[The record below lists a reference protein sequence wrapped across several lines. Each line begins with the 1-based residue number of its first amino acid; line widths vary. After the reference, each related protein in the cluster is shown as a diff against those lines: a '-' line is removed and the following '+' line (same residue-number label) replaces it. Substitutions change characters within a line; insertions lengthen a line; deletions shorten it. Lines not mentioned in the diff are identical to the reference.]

1 MERYRSLNTYMKK
14 TFGKKVYKISLS
26 SGLGCP
32 NRDGTLSLDGCVFCA
47 DGSGAFCER
56 GDIPLQLENAKLR
69 LKNKLK
75 NYSDVGYVAYFQS
88 YTNTYGELSYLRRIF
103 TEAISDPQVVALSIA
118 TRPDCL
124 EDEKI
129 ALLKELNGIKPVWV
143 ELGLQ
148 TESDLSAKLI
158 NRAYPTETYVDCARR
173 LREAGIDLITHLIIG
188 LWGEDDAQLIRSV
201 ELAGRWSKGVKLQL
215 LHVLKGT
222 PLEKM
227 GWETL
232 ELGEYLRRLALC
244 VEHLPPEVIIHR
256 LTGDGDRKK
265 LVAPLWSADKK
276 MVLGAISSYFEE
288 KDVIQGRYCEK

>member
-1 MERYRSLNTYMKK
+1 MKK

>member
-1 MERYRSLNTYMKK
+1 MKK

-88 YTNTYGELSYLRRIF
+88 YTNTYGEPSYLRRIF

-129 ALLKELNGIKPVWV
+129 ALLKELNGIKPIWV

-222 PLEKM
+222 RLEKM

>member
-1 MERYRSLNTYMKK
+1 MKK

-222 PLEKM
+222 CLEKM

>member
-1 MERYRSLNTYMKK
+1 MKK

-75 NYSDVGYVAYFQS
+75 NYYDVGYVAYFQS

-222 PLEKM
+222 CLEKM